1 MNDTR
6 DITAALEA
14 LLGAG
19 QLLANMGATTITLV
33 EQIKGDAD
41 GPTPGR
47 EDAFWMAALAKDAAE
62 QAKRLAAVYARY
74 QGHVTAVV
82 ARIRLNEAQP

>member
-47 EDAFWMAALAKDAAE
+47 EDAFWLAGLVRDAAG
-62 QAKRLAAVYARY
+62 QATRLADIYARY
-74 QGHVTAVV
+74 QGHAAAVQ
-82 ARIRLNEAQP
+82 ARIRQNEDQP